1 MFPFFN
7 RYPGTDL
14 HEIDLAYILKLCEA
28 LESDNETFKAWKET
42 HEAQYAQLKQLYD
55 DILAGNFPDNI
66 KEAFNTWMRYNAADI
81 VGEMIK
87 MVFFEL
93 SDTGYFVAYI
103 PDSWDDITF
112 NTTGL
117 DITLAIMPDFGH
129 LVLSY

>member
-14 HEIDLAYILKLCEA
+14 HEIDLAYILKLCET

-42 HEAQYAQLKQLYD
+42 HEEQYAELKQLYD

-66 KEAFNTWMRYNAADI
+66 KNAFYEWMRYNAADI

-93 SDTGYFVAYI
+93 TDTGYFVAYI

-117 DITLAIMPDFGH
+117 DITVALMPDFGH